1 MLFLSPASINVQI
14 NVCSTIY
21 QNDNTETDNST
32 HLYDFVDLV
41 KLLFIYLLLKTLP
54 SSFLFVSEFSESL
67 REMGVC
73 LLQKIALND
82 DEESGELP
90 NSDPGVHLF
99 CIF

>member
-1 MLFLSPASINVQI
+1 MVFLRPASINVQI
-14 NVCSTIY
+14 NVRSTIY
-21 QNDNTETDNST
+21 QNYNTETDNST
-32 HLYDFVDLV
+32 HLYYFLELV
-41 KLLFIYLLLKTLP
+41 KLFCIYLLLKTLP

-90 NSDPGVHLF
+90 NSNL
-99 CIF
+99 